1 MGFEHSIVSMLLFPS
16 GLLLGGGFSVMDYLA
31 WNKTPTVLRDLGIR
45 HSSSA
50 GPGPRAATPRWAVPQ
65 RRVVTD
71 RGSQWARRAAGPPRS
86 ARPDRSVPT
95 SSGPASGDHAVVP
108 GA

>member
-50 GPGPRAATPRWAVPQ
+50 GPGPRTATPRWAVPQ
-65 RRVVTD
+65 RRAVTE
-71 RGSQWARRAAGPPRS
+71 RGSHRARRAPGPPRP
-86 ARPDRSVPT
+86 ARPVRSAAT